1 MKKILPVTV
10 CFIGAFLLTGCAW
23 IKPKAKVENIVIQ
36 ELPPYLG
43 PKARIAV
50 ADFEL
55 KTAKASIGVSE
66 DLHKILVSA
75 LNNSSRFALTDRLS
89 QDALPQQNPDLIISA
104 AVTEFEPEA
113 SGGRA
118 GIGGGGGINSG
129 IFGGLL
135 GVPAD
140 KARIALEVKVT
151 DALKA
156 QVLVSRLI
164 QGQAS
169 DIEKATGI
177 CISETVRYLC
187 EAIAKDYYKY

>member
-1 MKKILPVTV
+1 MKRKFPVMIYV
-10 CFIGAFLLTGCAW
+10 AIVFLLAGCAW
-23 IKPKAKVENIVIQ
+23 IKPTAKIENIATL
-36 ELPPYLG
+36 ELPPYSG

-66 DLHKILVSA
+66 DLRKILVSV
-75 LNNSSRFALTDRLS
+75 LNNSNRFVLIDRLS
-89 QDALPQQNPDLIISA
+89 QDSQPPEKPDLIISA
-104 AVTEFEPEA
+104 AVVEFDPEV

-140 KARIALEVKVT
+140 RARIALEVKVT
-151 DALKA
+151 DVLNT
-156 QVLVSRLI
+156 QVLASRLI

-177 CISETVRYLC
+177 CISEALRYLS
-187 EAIAKDYYKY
+187 EAIAKDYYRY